1 MIIKPKKVV
10 RTTKDITVYC
20 NNDKTYILSNEENRG
35 SIFPRHEWIYV
46 EELQDLSIVDVMQI
60 IAGRLDRE

>member
-1 MIIKPKKVV
+1 MIIKPEKII
-10 RTTKDITVYC
+10 RDTNSITVYC
-20 NNDKTYILSNEENRG
+20 SNGKTYILSNEENRG

-46 EELQDLSIVDVMQI
+46 EELQDLSTVDVMQI

>member
-1 MIIKPKKVV
+1 MIAEKII
-10 RTTKDITVYC
+10 RDTNRITVYC
-20 NNDKTYILSNEENRG
+20 SNGEIYILSNEENRG

-46 EELQDLSIVDVMQI
+46 EELQDLSTVDVMQI